1 MSDELKVWCQEL
13 KVDGVTEVEQRR
25 SLLDEEY
32 ENGWLRK
39 QTVSTQQINELFNK
53 LTSYAKSVKCA
64 PDLFYTGN
72 GNTIPD
78 IALEMNGQSITQEDY
93 PILFEFYGST
103 LPDMTPDTPS
113 GFTYAVRK
121 Q

>member
-1 MSDELKVWCQEL
+1 MEILKIWCQEL
-13 KVDGVTEVEQRR
+13 KVDGVTEAVQRR

-39 QTVSTQQINELFNK
+39 QTVSTQQINGLFHQ
-53 LTSYAKSVKCA
+53 LTGYAKSVRCA

-72 GNTIPD
+72 GNSIPS
-78 IALEMNGQSITQEDY
+78 IALEMNGQSITQEEY
-93 PILFEFYGST
+93 PVLFDFYGST
-103 LPDMTPDTPS
+103 LPDLTSDAPTD
-113 GFTYAVRK
+113 FTYTVRK